1 MFYSYVDGVLWECKL
16 CGTIVPTKCKLRPGT
31 VRVEVKLKKQDIE
44 SWSDFSHKD
53 GNKVLIICIYVYTY
67 VHTYILVL

>member
-16 CGTIVPTKCKLRPGT
+16 CGTVVPTQCKLRPGT

-44 SWSDFSHKD
+44 TWSDFSHKD
-53 GNKVLIICIYVYTY
+53 GNKVRTHHIHPCTY